1 MRATSRIVC
10 LSNLTISWVCLLYTS
25 SIYRFRLA
33 SPEIFIGKRGGF
45 APYTPGGPHPA
56 TVTLGHNFRSAGNI
70 IDQIND
76 VFACVMS
83 RTVGDVDYNCL
94 LYTSRCV

>member
-1 MRATSRIVC
+1 MLVDEYQDTNALQALLYQC
-10 LSNLTISWVCLLYTS
+10 LANDDGSNLFFVGDVKQ

-56 TVTLGHNFRSAGNI
+56 TVTLGHNFRSAGQYHRP
-70 IDQIND
+70 DQ
-76 VFACVMS
+76 
-83 RTVGDVDYNCL
+83 
-94 LYTSRCV
+94 